1 MKQKTKTENL
11 INYDFD
17 TSWSDNES
25 DKESDNESDNE
36 SHNDESNDYLIEN

>member
-11 INYDFD
+11 INHDFD
-17 TSWSDNES
+17 RSWSGNES
-25 DKESDNESDNE
+25 DKESDNE